1 MPPTSDQSS
10 RPSVQADYLNLT
22 DATGQP
28 LAGLLV
34 LLGPAGEPV
43 RAELH
48 IARDLPKPDED
59 DAVQQTRAILRSR
72 YAVAEDATVPLYV
85 LQMDLGAVS
94 EVQLPA
100 ARDGAKAALPPPAG
114 AAPASA
120 ATLPATPPPTKR
132 TDGFNRFLPFIAA
145 ALILLALLLLGWTIA
160 QIAASGSSRSTSPAE
175 FVTNDAGRVAAD
187 MTVAQAASAPVATST
202 PVPTPTPVHVLRDA
216 YCMWPGDTLSE
227 IAINA
232 KVTVDEILAHNPD
245 FVAQA
250 GATLHLPPGS
260 IPPHEWDAPM
270 PEVSSIYD
278 LPVGVSGYYIGYDNR
293 SKQVALSF
301 DMGYAEGNKELMEY
315 LGDLGIRSTV
325 FVLGGAVEN
334 HPEII
339 AEFLDNGHELG
350 NHSYSHDNFLWMSQE
365 QMQEELDLTEAL
377 TQAAYPGATT
387 KPIFRAPFGAINGT
401 VVNIANNAGYHVIG
415 WTVDS
420 ADWTE
425 QLNAG
430 ELYTWVTERVCPGAM
445 IAFHDVNDSNGP
457 ALPQII
463 DYLYANGYEFVTVSD
478 LIFP

>member
-1 MPPTSDQSS
+1 MLPTSEQSS
-10 RPSVQADYLNLT
+10 RSSVQADYLNLI

-48 IARDLPKPDED
+48 VARDLPKSDQED
-59 DAVQQTRAILRSR
+59 AIQQTQAILRSR

-100 ARDGAKAALPPPAG
+100 ARDGAKAVPPHSAG
-114 AAPASA
+114 AAQASA
-120 ATLPATPPPTKR
+120 AALPATPPPTPSVTKK
-132 TDGFNRFLPFIAA
+132 TNDFTRFLPFIAA

-160 QIAASGSSRSTSPAE
+160 QIAASGGSRSTSAAE
-175 FVTNDAGRVAAD
+175 FVTNDTGSTAAD
-187 MTVAQAASAPVATST
+187 TTVATST
-202 PVPTPTPVHVLRDA
+202 PVPTPTPAHVLRDA

-232 KVTVDEILAHNPD
+232 NVTVDEILAHNPD

-260 IPPHEWDAPM
+260 IPPHEWDTPM

-293 SKQVALSF
+293 RKQVALSF

-325 FVLGGAVEN
+325 FVFGGAVEN

-350 NHSYSHDNFLWMSQE
+350 NHSYSHDNFLWMSQ
-365 QMQEELDLTEAL
+365 ARC
-377 TQAAYPGATT
+377 
-387 KPIFRAPFGAINGT
+387 KRN
-401 VVNIANNAGYHVIG
+401 
-415 WTVDS
+415 
-420 ADWTE
+420 
-425 QLNAG
+425 
-430 ELYTWVTERVCPGAM
+430 
-445 IAFHDVNDSNGP
+445 
-457 ALPQII
+457 
-463 DYLYANGYEFVTVSD
+463 
-478 LIFP
+478 